1 MESESLT
8 KKVNYIDF
16 KSNMKVYLDKVT
28 EEKETIILDRGDGK
42 RTVILSAKEY
52 NSIME
57 TLHLLGF
64 KANARRLFQSID
76 QINKGKFN
84 ERDLLA

>member
-1 MESESLT
+1 M

-16 KSNMKVYLDKVT
+16 KSNMNAYLDKVT
-28 EEKETIILDRGDGK
+28 EEKETIILDRDIGK
-42 RTVILSAKEY
+42 RAVILSEKEY

-57 TLHLLGF
+57 TLHLLGS
-64 KANARRLFQSID
+64 KANARRLFESID

>member
-1 MESESLT
+1 M
-8 KKVNYIDF
+8 Y
-16 KSNMKVYLDKVT
+16 VYLDKVT
-28 EEKETIILDRGDGK
+28 EEKETIILDRDIGK
-42 RTVILSAKEY
+42 RAVILSEKEY

-57 TLHLLGF
+57 TLHLLGS
-64 KANARRLFQSID
+64 KANARRLFESID

>member
-1 MESESLT
+1 M

-16 KSNMKVYLDKVT
+16 KSNMNVYLDKIT

-42 RTVILSAKEY
+42 RAVILSEKEY

-57 TLHLLGF
+57 TLHLLGS
-64 KANARRLFQSID
+64 KANAKRLFESID
-76 QINKGKFN
+76 QINKGKFKQG
-84 ERDLLA
+84 DLLV

>member
-1 MESESLT
+1 M

-16 KSNMKVYLDKVT
+16 KSNMNVYLDKVT
-28 EEKETIILDRGDGK
+28 EEKETIILDRVDGK
-42 RTVILSAKEY
+42 RAVILSEKEY

-57 TLHLLGF
+57 TLHLLGS
-64 KANARRLFQSID
+64 KANAKRLFESID

-84 ERDLLA
+84 EGDLLA